1 VKLAERSELVGEPA
15 AENYFSETS
24 SPFPEANLASLL
36 QLELRLQAGAG
47 SRSVLTGLEW
57 EDGVLAQQFR
67 FGIACGIPLS
77 PLITWLRAEF
87 QHAQKQKRR
96 AELALRNPLLTSR
109 IVHWLPWASLAGAQ
123 AMGLPAIS
131 VLVLQPAGW
140 AVIAGA
146 LVLNAFSVRLT
157 RRILRAAALVP
168 ESLAWQYRLLAMA
181 VRSGVGVRAA
191 LAELRE
197 VCVSLDAQLPGWVN
211 SALATGLPL
220 AGLFELQAATIETW
234 IEQQG
239 NLLAEE
245 LPVKLLLP
253 MALFLLPQFMLLLV
267 VPQVLAAFGFF
278 R

>member
-1 VKLAERSELVGEPA
+1 MKLAERSELVGEPA
-15 AENYFSETS
+15 ADNYFYETS
-24 SPFPEANLASLL
+24 SPLPEENLASLL
-36 QLELRLQAGAG
+36 QLELRLQSGAG
-47 SRSVLTGLEW
+47 SRSVLTGLDW
-57 EDGVLAQQFR
+57 KDDVLAQQLR

-87 QHAQKQKRR
+87 QHAQQQKRR
-96 AELALRNPLLTSR
+96 VELALRNPVLTAR

-131 VLVLQPAGW
+131 ILVLQPAGW

-146 LVLNAFSVRLT
+146 LVLNVFSVRLT
-157 RRILRAAALVP
+157 RRIIRAAALVP
-168 ESLAWQYRLLAMA
+168 ESFAWQYRLLAMA

-197 VCVSLDAQLPGWVN
+197 VCLSLDAQLPGWMN
-211 SALATGLPL
+211 NAFATGLPL
-220 AGLFELQAATIETW
+220 AGMLELQAATIETR

-267 VPQVLAAFGFF
+267 VPQVLAAFGLF

>member
-1 VKLAERSELVGEPA
+1 LKLAERSQLVGEPA
-15 AENYFSETS
+15 SDNYFYDTNH
-24 SPFPEANLASLL
+24 PFPEASLASLL

-220 AGLFELQAATIETW
+220 AVLFELQAATIETR

-253 MALFLLPQFMLLLV
+253 MGVFLLPQFMLLLV
-267 VPQVLAAFGFF
+267 VPQVLAAFGLF